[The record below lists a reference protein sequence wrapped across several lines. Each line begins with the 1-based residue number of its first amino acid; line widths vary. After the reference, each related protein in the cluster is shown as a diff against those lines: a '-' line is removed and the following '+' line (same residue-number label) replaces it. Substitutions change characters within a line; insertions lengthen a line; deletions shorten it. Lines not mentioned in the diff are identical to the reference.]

1 MEYQDFKYVMNDMTK
16 VYLGAKQTYAQ
27 ACENDY
33 IPFKLTA
40 IISQYFYKEISPET
54 TIEEH
59 MLALTADSISFMALK
74 ALRARVRMSIYTEQ
88 TDRNGKTVGK
98 WLTDQLLTLE
108 QYVSEETYHLY
119 PEHAIVNEL
128 VIPKLQL
135 MAFSL

>member
-16 VYLGAKQTYAQ
+16 VYLGAKQSYAE
-27 ACENDY
+27 ACANDY

-40 IISQYFYKEISPET
+40 IFSQYFYKEISPDM

-59 MLALTADSISFMALK
+59 MLALTKDSLSYMTLK
-74 ALRARVRMSIYTEQ
+74 SLRAKVKMSIYTET
-88 TDRNGKTVGK
+88 TDRKGKTTGK
-98 WLTDQLLTLE
+98 WLTDQMLTID

-119 PEHAIVNEL
+119 PEHAIVTEL